1 MLHAGV
7 KIVCHLLVT
16 ALDMHHLA
24 CKKEVGYKRRR
35 GEGGRNIQFTPK
47 GACTELAI
55 LMP

>member
-24 CKKEVGYKRRR
+24 CKKEVGCKRRR
-35 GEGGRNIQFTPK
+35 GEGGRNIHTHAVYSK
-47 GACTELAI
+47 RS
-55 LMP
+55 MH